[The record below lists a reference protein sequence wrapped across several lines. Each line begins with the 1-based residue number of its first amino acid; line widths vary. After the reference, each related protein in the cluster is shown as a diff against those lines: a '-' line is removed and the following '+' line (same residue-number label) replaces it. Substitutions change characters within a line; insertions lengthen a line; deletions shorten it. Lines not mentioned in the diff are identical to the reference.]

1 MDKGVVASELGA
13 QGLVSQEI
21 PYQEGPEDHAGGS
34 FICCVSSPSVA
45 REPAVSHP
53 RGELQDHDH

>member
-45 REPAVSHP
+45 REPAVPHP
-53 RGELQDHDH
+53 